1 MDFFTKIWK
10 FFNGYVTV
18 TVEGFFLEKF
28 TNLCAINSIP
38 FWNIVRYGNAK
49 MVGRTTI
56 KGFREMRLQVRKC
69 GCRVRLGK
77 KRGTPFFLNRY
88 KKRKIF
94 VAGFVLF
101 FALIRVAGMFVWNIN
116 ITGNDNI
123 STKDILFA
131 LESIGI
137 KKWVLKDKLEVRE
150 LANMFM
156 TKRDDISWV
165 GIDVDG
171 INVNV
176 EVVEKPKVPD
186 RVEKDIPCDI
196 ISSKPALI
204 VEMDTY
210 QGKPMVSVGD
220 IVDGGTVLVAG
231 VMEMTQFPE
240 KTEYVHALANIK
252 GKVWYE
258 RSRGLKL
265 SNLRD
270 NKELEKFAYNLAY
283 QNIKEIMASD
293 AEILNIS
300 KNITYTSEKIIVTV
314 TVECIENI
322 GIERKK

>member
-1 MDFFTKIWK
+1 
-10 FFNGYVTV
+10 
-18 TVEGFFLEKF
+18 
-28 TNLCAINSIP
+28 
-38 FWNIVRYGNAK
+38 

-56 KGFREMRLQVRKC
+56 KGFRKMRLQVRKC

-94 VAGFVLF
+94 VVGFVLF
-101 FALIRVAGMFVWNIN
+101 FVLIRIAGMFVWNIN
-116 ITGNDNI
+116 IIGNESI
-123 STKDILFA
+123 PSRDILIA
-131 LESIGI
+131 LETIGI
-137 KKWVLKDKLEVRE
+137 KKWVLKDKLQVRE

-176 EVVEKPKVPD
+176 EIVEKPKIPD
-186 RVEKDIPCDI
+186 RVAKDIPCDI

-240 KTEYVHALANIK
+240 KTEYVHALASIK

-258 RSRGLKL
+258 RSRALKL
-265 SNLRD
+265 SSLRD

-300 KNITYTSEKIIVTV
+300 KDIKYNKEKVIVTV
-314 TVECIENI
+314 TIECIENI
-322 GIERKK
+322 GIEREK

>member
-1 MDFFTKIWK
+1 MNFFAKIWK

-38 FWNIVRYGNAK
+38 FWNITRYGNAK

-56 KGFREMRLQVRKC
+56 KGFKEMRSQVKKC
-69 GCRVRLGK
+69 GCRIKLGK

-94 VAGFVLF
+94 MVGFVVF
-101 FALIRVAGMFVWNIN
+101 FVLIKVAGMFVWNIN
-116 ITGNDNI
+116 ISGNETI
-123 STKDILFA
+123 SSRDILFA

-176 EVVEKPKVPD
+176 EIVEKPKVPD

-210 QGKPMVSVGD
+210 QGKPMVGVGD

-231 VMEMTQFPE
+231 IMEMTQFPE

-258 RSRGLKL
+258 RSRTLKL
-265 SNLRD
+265 SSLRA
-270 NKELEKFAYNLAY
+270 NKELENFAYNLAY
-283 QNIKEIMASD
+283 QNIKKIMADD

-300 KNITYTSEKIIVTV
+300 KDVKYNNEKVSVTV
-314 TVECIENI
+314 TIECIENI